1 MSDDCRNA
9 ESRAAIERAL
19 DRLIAG
25 TFDLQADAE
34 ALSEEDAGVAER
46 LGILAERLREASA
59 LAGELAA
66 GRVSLAQTT
75 IRGNPYTAPL
85 KTLQSNLAHLTWAAR
100 CVAGGDDDLRVD
112 YMSDLSHAFNSM
124 ITHQKAQKAA
134 LARAA
139 AVDFQTGIGNRL
151 AFNRFAEDCWAE
163 GRPFVLA
170 VIDIDRLKLC
180 NDTYGHVEGDRYI
193 DSVSRLLKEA
203 FAACCSVFR
212 IGGDEFALVSQR
224 LTLGRLSEKMTAVR
238 EGYAKL
244 EDERFP
250 GERSFSFG
258 CTTADPASG
267 RTLDA
272 FLAEADALMYA
283 DKART
288 DEREPQ

>member
-1 MSDDCRNA
+1 MSDASRTA

-25 TFDLQADAE
+25 DFDAQTGPGAF
-34 ALSEEDAGVAER
+34 SEEDGGIAER
-46 LGILAERLREASA
+46 LGILEVRLREATL
-59 LAGELAA
+59 LAEELAA
-66 GRVSLAQTT
+66 GRVTLAQPTS
-75 IRGNPYTAPL
+75 RGNPYAAPL
-85 KTLQSNLAHLTWAAR
+85 KTIQSNLAHLTWAAR

-112 YMSDLSHAFNSM
+112 YMSDLSLAFNSM
-124 ITHQKAQKAA
+124 ITHQKEQKEA

-139 AVDFQTGIGNRL
+139 SVDFQTGIGNRL
-151 AFNRFAEDCWAE
+151 AFNRFAEGCWAQ

-238 EGYAKL
+238 DGYAKL

-258 CTTADPASG
+258 CTTADPSSG
-267 RTLDA
+267 RSLDA
-272 FLAEADALMYA
+272 FMAEADALMYA
-283 DKART
+283 DKARA
-288 DEREPQ
+288 DERLSQ

>member
-1 MSDDCRNA
+1 MSDDCRSA

-25 TFDLQADAE
+25 TFDLKADAE
-34 ALSEEDAGVAER
+34 ALSEEDAGIAER
-46 LGILAERLREASA
+46 LGILADRLREASA

-85 KTLQSNLAHLTWAAR
+85 KTLQANLAHLTWAAR

-124 ITHQKAQKAA
+124 ITHQKAQKEA

-151 AFNRFAEDCWAE
+151 AFNRFAEDCWAQ

-238 EGYAKL
+238 DGYAML

-288 DEREPQ
+288 DERDPH

>member
-1 MSDDCRNA
+1 MSDACRTA

-25 TFDLQADAE
+25 TFDLKDDADALG
-34 ALSEEDAGVAER
+34 AEDAGIAER
-46 LGILAERLREASA
+46 LGMLAERLREASA
-59 LAGELAA
+59 LAAELAA
-66 GRVSLAQTT
+66 GRVTLAQPA
-75 IRGNPYTAPL
+75 IRGNPYAAPL
-85 KTLQSNLAHLTWAAR
+85 KTIQSNLAHLTWAAR

-124 ITHQKAQKAA
+124 ITHQKAQKEA

-151 AFNRFAEDCWAE
+151 AFNRFAEDCWAQ

-193 DSVSRLLKEA
+193 VSVSRLLEEA

-238 EGYAKL
+238 DGYAKL

-258 CTTADPASG
+258 CTTADPSSG
-267 RTLDA
+267 RSLDA
-272 FLAEADALMYA
+272 FMAEADALMYA
-283 DKART
+283 DKARA
-288 DEREPQ
+288 DERKSQ